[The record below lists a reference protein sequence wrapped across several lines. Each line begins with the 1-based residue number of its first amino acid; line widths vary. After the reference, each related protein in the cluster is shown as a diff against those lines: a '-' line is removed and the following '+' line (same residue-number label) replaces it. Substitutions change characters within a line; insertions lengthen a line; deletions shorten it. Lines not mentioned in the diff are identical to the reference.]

1 MPVNRALG
9 AVGENA
15 FLSLWGERL
24 RRHPGQLNALH
35 EADAELVPLPGTG
48 RLLAVT
54 TDTVAEEIAL
64 GFYRDAE
71 TVGWVAAAAS
81 LSDLAAV
88 AAEPVGL
95 LAAVTLP
102 REAPRAFAEGL
113 AKGLDAAAQAAGTW
127 ILGGDTNVA
136 DAASVTTTAVGTVAA
151 DERLTRVGCAA
162 GDAVY
167 ASGQL
172 GAGALP
178 VMRAMGLAA
187 GAPGPPSADGPAAA
201 EFRPCPR
208 LREARL
214 LVGWASACMDTS
226 DGLVATLDQLSRLNG
241 VGFDVTVPI
250 ADILVAEAHAA
261 CRGAG
266 LDPLLALAQPHGEF
280 ELVFTVSAE
289 REEAFELHAQENGF
303 EPVRLGV
310 VTALGAGDAGL
321 RFSGDGAPRDL
332 DGARIRNLQ
341 DETGA
346 DLARYAAA
354 LAALLA
360 TPLPPRAP
368 AGAGPR

>member
-15 FLSLWGERL
+15 FLALWGECL
-24 RRHPGQLNALH
+24 RRNPAQVNGLH

-64 GFYRDAE
+64 GFYRDPE
-71 TVGWVAAAAS
+71 TIGWVVAAAS

-95 LAAVTLP
+95 VTAVTLP

-113 AKGLDAAAQAAGTW
+113 AVGLDAAARAAGTF
-127 ILGGDTNVA
+127 ILGGDTNLG
-136 DAASVTTTAVGTVAA
+136 DAASVTTTAVGTVA
-151 DERLTRVGCAA
+151 EGVRLTRVGCVA
-162 GDAVY
+162 GDFVY
-167 ASGQL
+167 ASGRL
-172 GAGALP
+172 GGGALA
-178 VMRAMGLAA
+178 VMRSLGL
-187 GAPGPPSADGPAAA
+187 SDGGD
-201 EFRPCPR
+201 FRPYPR
-208 LREARL
+208 LREGRL
-214 LVGWASACMDTS
+214 LAGWASACMDTS
-226 DGLVATLDQLSRLNG
+226 DGLVATLDQLARLNG
-241 VGFDVTVPI
+241 VGFDVTAPLP
-250 ADILVAEAHAA
+250 DILVPDVRAA
-261 CRGAG
+261 CRAVG

-280 ELVFTVSAE
+280 ELVFTVPAVPA
-289 REEAFELHAQENGF
+289 EAFERHAREHGF

-310 VTALGAGDAGL
+310 ATAEPDAATAL
-321 RFSGDGAPRDL
+321 RFSGDGVARVL

-341 DETGA
+341 DEVGS
-346 DLARYAAA
+346 DPARYAMA

-360 TPLPPRAP
+360 TPSPPPPPPGR

>member
-1 MPVNRALG
+1 MSVNRALG

-15 FLSLWGERL
+15 FLALWGERL
-24 RRHPGQLNALH
+24 RRHPAQVNALH
-35 EADAELVPLPGTG
+35 EADAELVPLPGTD

-95 LAAVTLP
+95 VTAVTLP
-102 REAPRAFAEGL
+102 RGAPRAFAEGL
-113 AKGLDAAAQAAGTW
+113 AKGLDEAARAAGTY
-127 ILGGDTNVA
+127 ILGGDTNLG

-151 DERLTRVGCAA
+151 GERLTRVGCVA
-162 GDAVY
+162 GDVVY
-167 ASGQL
+167 ASGRL

-178 VMRAMGLAA
+178 VMRAMGLAV
-187 GAPGPPSADGPAAA
+187 GADAAPNA
-201 EFRPCPR
+201 ARLAATSFRPCPR

-241 VGFDVTVPI
+241 VGFDVTAPLADVLVPG
-250 ADILVAEAHAA
+250 AHAA
-261 CRGAG
+261 CRAAD

-280 ELVFTVSAE
+280 ELAFTVPAP
-289 REEAFELHAQENGF
+289 RAEAFERHAREHGF

-310 VTALGAGDAGL
+310 ATALPAASAAAL
-321 RFSGDGAPRDL
+321 RFSGDGLSRDL

-341 DETGA
+341 DDVGG
-346 DLARYAAA
+346 DLGRHAAV

-360 TPLPPRAP
+360 ESRT
-368 AGAGPR
+368 